1 MKSQGVRLLDVLVL
15 GPFMVWASGRRELPE
30 WARAGLA
37 ISGALTIVYNA
48 DNYIKVGRSWTDR
61 V

>member
-15 GPFMVWASGRRELPE
+15 GPFMVWAAGQRELPE

-37 ISGALTIVYNA
+37 IGGALTIVYNA
-48 DNYIKVGRSWTDR
+48 ANYLELERRG
-61 V
+61 

>member
-1 MKSQGVRLLDVLVL
+1 MKSQRVRLLDVLVL
-15 GPFMVWASGRRELPE
+15 GPFMVWAAGRRELPE

-37 ISGALTIVYNA
+37 IGGALTIVYNA
-48 DNYIKVGRSWTDR
+48 ANYVELERR